1 MEGVAVF
8 KNMVVAREIVV
19 YFVCRK
25 SAVFKE
31 IFFFMST
38 IKKSDQLQKHNINF
52 GSIVSGDY
60 WLVKLGR

>member
-31 IFFFMST
+31 IFFSMST
-38 IKKSDQLQKHNINF
+38 IKKSDQ
-52 GSIVSGDY
+52 Y
-60 WLVKLGR
+60 